1 MNGAQIVYDI
11 FYLVIFNIVVAGMEF
26 NFFLRFSEHK
36 QKLVPYICYISL
48 TLLVSVLEIK
58 VHPAPLLLL
67 FLIAR
72 IALLLG
78 MGVIF
83 LKIPLTMSLLGATI
97 TKLVSY
103 LASGTSASVTFNSS
117 ALDSSEIRIGSIR
130 RSTILFLFP
139 DYSNHLSDNP

>member
-78 MGVIF
+78 MGVINPF
-83 LKIPLTMSLLGATI
+83 DYVTIRSHDHKISFI
-97 TKLVSY
+97 
-103 LASGTSASVTFNSS
+103 SGKRYKCICHFFNSS